1 MHIPLLQFN
10 GFFEIDWQSL
20 LLGTEKWIFLVEVVI
35 RSFVMFLTILFSLR
49 ILGKQ
54 SVTQLSIFEL
64 GVIIGL
70 GSAAGDPMFYKDV
83 GLLPGMMVFLVV
95 VSMYRLVTYIIN
107 RGEKI
112 ERFLEGEPI
121 YLVEDGR
128 LNCSNFEKELIAHD
142 ELFAQLRINS
152 VSHLGQV
159 NLAILEINGSI
170 SLYYYPDEEVR
181 WGLPVLPHLCTQKL
195 KQLPPNYSF
204 ACSFCGQ
211 VESLAQPENNHLCP
225 SCKRD
230 EWVKAINNK
239 RIV

>member
-10 GFFEIDWQSL
+10 GFFDIDWHSL

-112 ERFLEGEPI
+112 ERLLEGEPI
-121 YLVEDGR
+121 YLVEDGK

-159 NLAILEINGSI
+159 KLAIFEINGSI

-181 WGLPVLPHLCTQKL
+181 WGLPVLPHLCDQKL
-195 KQLPPNYSF
+195 KQLSPSSVV
-204 ACSFCGQ
+204 ACAFCGQ
-211 VESLAQPENNHLCP
+211 VESFTQSKNKHQCP
-225 SCKRD
+225 SCKGD

-239 RIV
+239 RIA

>member
-1 MHIPLLQFN
+1 MPVPFLILNVFLK
-10 GFFEIDWQSL
+10 IDWQSL
-20 LLGTEKWIFLVEVVI
+20 LLGTEEWIFLLEVI
-35 RSFVMFLTILFSLR
+35 LRSCVMFLTILFSLR

-54 SVTQLSIFEL
+54 SITQLSIFEL

-95 VSMYRLVTYIIN
+95 VLLYRLVTYIIN

-121 YLVEDGR
+121 YLVEDGK

-159 NLAILEINGSI
+159 KLAILEINGSL
-170 SLYYYPDEEVR
+170 SLYYYPDEEVK
-181 WGLPVLPHLCTQKL
+181 WGLPVLPHLCSQKL
-195 KQLPPNYSF
+195 KQLPPNHF
-204 ACSFCGQ
+204 LACSFCGY
-211 VESLAQPENNHLCP
+211 VESLTQLKNEHQCPLC
-225 SCKRD
+225 KKN
-230 EWVKAINNK
+230 EWIKAVNDK
-239 RIV
+239 RIA

>member
-1 MHIPLLQFN
+1 MPVPLLQFN
-10 GFFEIDWQSL
+10 GFFEIDWHSL
-20 LLGTEKWIFLVEVVI
+20 LLGTEEWVFLVEVVI

-54 SVTQLSIFEL
+54 SITQLSIFEL

-95 VSMYRLVTYIIN
+95 VSLYRLVTYIIN

-112 ERFLEGEPI
+112 ERLLEGEPV
-121 YLVEDGR
+121 YLIEDGK

-152 VSHLGQV
+152 VSHLGQIK
-159 NLAILEINGSI
+159 LAILEINGSV

-181 WGLPVLPHLCTQKL
+181 WGLPVLPHLCAKKL
-195 KQLPPNYSF
+195 KQFPPNDCF

-211 VESLAQPENNHLCP
+211 VESLVQPTSNHPCP

-239 RIV
+239 RIA